1 MNVSWCLR
9 KLSKEIDRV
18 IEIKWSYRDVDKVT
32 DQMSIVSRVAL
43 FCAEVN
49 IECMSTS
56 VAIDL
61 DRIESVVYQDADSLN
76 TMSRLTHF
84 SGREVKAYVPILL
97 K

>member
-43 FCAEVN
+43 FCAEVSIYVL
-49 IECMSTS
+49 IERDSNGITLCHSKLEEQIKDILS
-56 VAIDL
+56 LGDHDAIK
-61 DRIESVVYQDADSLN
+61 SLN
-76 TMSRLTHF
+76 YFYT
-84 SGREVKAYVPILL
+84 
-97 K
+97 